1 MDLVRGRCAWST
13 HHPHP
18 VQRSTGLPARRRRHL
33 HLRSAAG
40 MNPTVRKAFAS
51 PPVAEIVAHSGDG
64 IVDKGAEA
72 SAAMVRRLIVCCDGT
87 WNTPNEGVR
96 GDPCPTNVNQTAGR
110 GDRLG
115 GTQQLCFYEGGLAS
129 TGGSDCG
136 AERSASASTA
146 PAEIAR
152 CGWPTW
158 RLSADSSFKRR
169 PSRRRLR
176 MPPRRHE
183 TGWS

>member
-13 HHPHP
+13 HHHHP

-40 MNPTVRKAFAS
+40 MNPRCERHS
-51 PPVAEIVAHSGDG
+51 PRRPSPRLSRTPVTGS
-64 IVDKGAEA
+64 DKGAEA

-96 GDPCPTNVNQTAGR
+96 GDPCRPTSTRRRGDR

-129 TGGSDCG
+129 TGGSDWG

>member
-1 MDLVRGRCAWST
+1 
-13 HHPHP
+13 
-18 VQRSTGLPARRRRHL
+18 
-33 HLRSAAG
+33 

-110 GDRLG
+110 SRR
-115 GTQQLCFYEGGLAS
+115 S
-129 TGGSDCG
+129 TGRNATTLLLRGGVGVDRW
-136 AERSASASTA
+136 E
-146 PAEIAR
+146 
-152 CGWPTW
+152 
-158 RLSADSSFKRR
+158 
-169 PSRRRLR
+169 RLR
-176 MPPRRHE
+176 R
-183 TGWS
+183 GAFGFGFYCAG